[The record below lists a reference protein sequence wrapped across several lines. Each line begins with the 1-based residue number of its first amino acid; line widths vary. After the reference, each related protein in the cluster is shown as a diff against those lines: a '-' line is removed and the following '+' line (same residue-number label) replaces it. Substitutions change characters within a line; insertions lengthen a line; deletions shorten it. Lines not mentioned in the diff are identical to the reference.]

1 MELSATVIA
10 LNEVGRIEACLTSL
24 AFCDEIV
31 VLDSGSTD
39 GTLEAARA
47 FTDRVFQEPWAG
59 FAAQKN
65 RAAELARG
73 KWVLSIDADEVV
85 SADLAAEIRAAV
97 ARGDDCAGY
106 EMPRRNHFG
115 GVWVKRGGW
124 YPDRQLKLWQ
134 KDRGRFIDRL
144 VHERLEIDGPVGRLE
159 SPLDHYTYDGVED
172 YLGRMETYAE
182 LSAREYFQSGRRV
195 GPLTGPLHAG
205 GAFLGAYLW
214 RLGFLDGS
222 LGWRLAL
229 LAGRYARLKY
239 RKLRAK
245 QTNG

>member
-10 LNEVGRIEACLTSL
+10 QNEEGRIEACLSALT
-24 AFCDEIV
+24 FCDEIV

-39 GTLEAARA
+39 GTVAAARR
-47 FTDRVFQEPWAG
+47 FTDRVFQEAWPG

-73 KWVLSIDADEVV
+73 RWVLSVDADEVV
-85 SADLAAEIRAAV
+85 PADLAAEIQSALNR
-97 ARGDDCAGY
+97 DDAFAGY
-106 EMPRRNHFG
+106 EIPRRNYFG
-115 GVWVKRGGW
+115 GVWVKHGGW
-124 YPDRQLKLWQ
+124 YPDRQRKLWQ
-134 KDRGRFIDRL
+134 KDRGRFVDRL
-144 VHERLEIDGPVGRLE
+144 VHERLEIDGPVGRLGR
-159 SPLDHYTYDGVED
+159 PLDHYTYDGFED
-172 YLGRMETYAE
+172 YLARMETYAE
-182 LSAREYFQSGRRV
+182 LSAQEYFRSGLRA
-195 GPLTGPLHAG
+195 GPLAGPLHAG
-205 GAFLGAYLW
+205 GAFMGAFLW
-214 RLGFLDGS
+214 RLGFLDGF

>member
-10 LNEVGRIEACLTSL
+10 LNEEGRIEACLKAL

-39 GTLEAARA
+39 GTVEAARR
-47 FTDRVFQEPWAG
+47 FTDRVFQEAWPG
-59 FAAQKN
+59 FASQKN
-65 RAAELARG
+65 RAADLARG
-73 KWVLSIDADEVV
+73 RWVLSIDADEVV
-85 SADLAAEIRAAV
+85 PTGLAEEIRDV
-97 ARGDDCAGY
+97 LGRDEGFVGY

-115 GVWVKRGGW
+115 GVWVRHGGW

-144 VHERLEIDGPVGRLE
+144 VHERLEIDGPVGRL
-159 SPLDHYTYDGVED
+159 SRALDHYTYDGVED
-172 YLGRMETYAE
+172 YLSRMETYAE
-182 LSAREYFQSGRRV
+182 LSAQEYFRSGRRA
-195 GPLTGPLHAG
+195 GPLAGPLHAG

-214 RLGFLDGS
+214 RRGFLDGI

-239 RKLRAK
+239 LKLRAR